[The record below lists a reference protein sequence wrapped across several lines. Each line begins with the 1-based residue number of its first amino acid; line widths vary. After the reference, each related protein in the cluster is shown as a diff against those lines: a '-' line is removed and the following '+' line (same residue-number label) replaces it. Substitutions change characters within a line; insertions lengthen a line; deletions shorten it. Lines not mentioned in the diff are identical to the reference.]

1 MCSGKVKLQDG
12 FSNLHCIQ
20 LHIFPSK
27 LQLLH
32 HAASLELKNGQ
43 AKKVYLVAHRHV
55 NVALERRKGPDSRTL
70 CARSG
75 RRSKNEKEK
84 KLSFY

>member
-1 MCSGKVKLQDG
+1 MG
-12 FSNLHCIQ
+12 FPTYIASNC
-20 LHIFPSK
+20 IFPSK

-75 RRSKNEKEK
+75 RRSKNEKK
-84 KLSFY
+84 KTFFLLTV